1 MPIMARIDMLLSI
14 VRRIKYYEYGVEMA
28 LITVTVLFVVVFMNV

>member
-1 MPIMARIDMLLSI
+1 MANINRALPNEENIMNMGL
-14 VRRIKYYEYGVEMA
+14 KMA

>member
-1 MPIMARIDMLLSI
+1 MAHINRALPYEENIMNMGL
-14 VRRIKYYEYGVEMA
+14 KMA